1 MELDPPV
8 LSTVYSFSAADFA
21 DSSDPDNR
29 RLFCLSLFQ
38 INFSDVP
45 PPYPKK
51 IKLNL
56 DNLLFDLYFII
67 PILIARLQ
75 FPEMRKEMQ
84 DDLQSTWSCLFVA
97 SRLFEKCEK
106 SYLSMKLMLKTST
119 LSGDTWCW

>member
-8 LSTVYSFSAADFA
+8 LYTVYSFSAADFA

-75 FPEMRKEMQ
+75 FPEMRKEM
-84 DDLQSTWSCLFVA
+84 
-97 SRLFEKCEK
+97 
-106 SYLSMKLMLKTST
+106 
-119 LSGDTWCW
+119 

>member
-1 MELDPPV
+1 MDGRTDGGTDGLRTDGQALLWKFEEASKNTSV
-8 LSTVYSFSAADFA
+8 EI
-21 DSSDPDNR
+21 SSHIKTYAILP

-75 FPEMRKEMQ
+75 FPEMRKEM
-84 DDLQSTWSCLFVA
+84 
-97 SRLFEKCEK
+97 
-106 SYLSMKLMLKTST
+106 
-119 LSGDTWCW
+119 